1 MTYEVIV
8 APLAEQDLRRNADW
22 WAENHSPTQAE
33 RWFENAYKQLSS
45 LKSVVRSMLKLKLS
59 LEKIQSNGLITQKDI
74 AFQVGKLISPLEYV
88 EFSDI
93 EGDLEKFLEDTLS
106 KIYLISDLI
115 VKKYFT

>member
-45 LKSVVRSMLKLKLS
+45 LKSMPERCPLSAESGSVPFEIRDLLFGLGPKPSYRAIITIENEKVYVLRVVRGAEDVL
-59 LEKIQSNGLITQKDI
+59 D
-74 AFQVGKLISPLEYV
+74 V
-88 EFSDI
+88 
-93 EGDLEKFLEDTLS
+93 GDLT
-106 KIYLISDLI
+106 
-115 VKKYFT
+115 